1 MAQPDPGPRK
11 AGAAPGAAAR
21 PGWVWWL
28 CTGLILVAAGV
39 VALSRRREL
48 VEAYH
53 LITRVRLPGLVAA
66 VALESM
72 SVLCFAAVPH
82 WLLQTGGSRWSM
94 RRMAC
99 TTMAGNAMAGALP
112 GGAAFSA
119 AWMFRYLSRRG
130 AGQALAAAVLVTAG
144 ALSVFSLF
152 LLLVT
157 GVLVAGPSGPDVYVR
172 PVVGAL
178 VLALAFGLVILGLSR
193 FAGFRRVL
201 RRAWASTGRHSRRV
215 VNAEDA
221 LIRLTEQVRE
231 VQPRLLPW
239 LRPFAF
245 AVLNWVLDAACLAA
259 GMWALGIGVPWHG
272 LLFAYALTQIASTL
286 RLTPG
291 NLVITEA
298 TLSVLLAVY
307 GLQPGQAIAATFF
320 YRIIGFWALQ
330 PVGWACWTG
339 LTLEASLA
347 DRKRRSRARWL
358 RRGAA
363 GFTRRAGRL
372 SGPPRRYRLRKPR
385 RRLPSCRGRRC
396 G

>member
-1 MAQPDPGPRK
+1 MTQSGPGPRR
-11 AGAAPGAAAR
+11 ASVAPGAAAR

-39 VALSRRREL
+39 VALSRRHEL
-48 VEAYH
+48 GEAYH
-53 LITRVRLPGLVAA
+53 LIARVHLPGLVVA
-66 VALESM
+66 VALETL

-130 AGQALAAAVLVTAG
+130 AGHARAAAVLVTAG
-144 ALSVFSLF
+144 ALSALSLF

-157 GVLVAGPSGPDVYVR
+157 GVLLAGPSGPDVFVR

-178 VLALAFGLVILGLSR
+178 VVALAVGLVILGLSR
-193 FAGFRRVL
+193 FSGIRRVL
-201 RRAWASTGRHSRRV
+201 RRAWTYTGRRSRRV
-215 VNAEDA
+215 LNAEDA
-221 LIRLTEQVRE
+221 LVRLTEQVRE

-272 LLFAYALTQIASTL
+272 LLFAYALTQVASTL

-320 YRIIGFWALQ
+320 YRIISYWALQ
-330 PVGWACWTG
+330 PVGWTCWIG
-339 LTLEASLA
+339 LTLEVSLG
-347 DRKRRSRARWL
+347 DRRGRPRARRL
-358 RRGAA
+358 HGGAA
-363 GFTRRAGRL
+363 VFTRRAGR
-372 SGPPRRYRLRKPR
+372 P
-385 RRLPSCRGRRC
+385 
-396 G
+396 